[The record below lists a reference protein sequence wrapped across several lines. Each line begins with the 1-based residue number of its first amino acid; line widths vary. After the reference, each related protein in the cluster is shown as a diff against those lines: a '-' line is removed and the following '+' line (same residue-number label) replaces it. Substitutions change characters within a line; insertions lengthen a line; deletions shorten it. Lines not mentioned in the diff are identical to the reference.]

1 MPVSSTIVRHLFC
14 FAFCKTDNFTKHIEI
29 LLSSL
34 FNPEITLRNSQLYTL
49 PNPRI
54 ELLKKSPLHSLPKTW
69 NDLNETIRLQHNKTT
84 FSIALKQYLLEQIIL
99 EQNT

>member
-1 MPVSSTIVRHLFC
+1 MHAITYNYAPSS
-14 FAFCKTDNFTKHIEI
+14 FANIWE
-29 LLSSL
+29 LNMNR
-34 FNPEITLRNSQLYTL
+34 NPEITLRNSQLYTL

-54 ELLKKSPLHSLPKTW
+54 ELFKKSPLHSLPKTW

-84 FSIALKQYLLEQIIL
+84 FLIALKEYLLEQIIL